1 MARFGILS
9 RSEEPTMRTRL
20 KLCALILALV
30 ATSFAQ
36 AQLSP
41 DVRANIDAAAN
52 EVLASTGV
60 PSASIAIVQNGQM
73 VYAQAYGDARVE
85 PKLAART
92 DMRYGVGSISK
103 QFTASAILLL
113 QQEGKLK
120 LDDPVGKFVPNLT
133 RANQV
138 TIREILSHTSGYQDY
153 WPQDYVMPF
162 IAKPTTV
169 DSILDRWARIPLD
182 FEPGAKWQ
190 YSNTNYTI
198 AGVVVERAS
207 SEPILK
213 FLTEHIFQPLGMHSV
228 LDIDESHPVDTDAV
242 GYLRY
247 ALGPPR
253 VAPLEG
259 KGWMFAAGEL
269 YMTPSD
275 LAKWNISMMNQTILK
290 PDSYKEMQTDT
301 LLKDGVATG
310 YGLGVEVGSFQ
321 GHRMIEHSGE
331 VSGFVAENMVFPD
344 DKAAVT
350 VLTNQDASSA
360 AAQIAQRI
368 APLLFPS
375 LTASTKSN
383 TDRARKT
390 FEDFQQGKIDRS
402 QFTEDANYYFT
413 DEAVKDYAASL
424 GALGEIQDFRP
435 GSTSLRGG
443 MTHRSFFVRAGG
455 KNLVISIFEMPNGKY
470 EQYLVRP
477 QQ

>member
-1 MARFGILS
+1 
-9 RSEEPTMRTRL
+9 MRTHLR
-20 KLCALILALV
+20 LCAILLALV
-30 ATSFAQ
+30 AVSFAQ
-36 AQLSP
+36 AQLAP
-41 DVRANIDAAAN
+41 DVRAKIDDAAK

-60 PSASIAIVQNGQM
+60 PSASIAIVKDGQM

-85 PKLAART
+85 PRLAANPN
-92 DMRYGVGSISK
+92 MRYGVGSISK

-113 QQEGKLK
+113 QEQGKLK
-120 LDDPVGKFVPNLT
+120 LDDPVGKYVPNLT
-133 RANQV
+133 RANEV
-138 TIREILSHTSGYQDY
+138 TIRQILSHTSGYQDY

-169 DSILDRWARIPLD
+169 DQILDRWARIPLD
-182 FEPGAKWQ
+182 FEPGTKWQ

-198 AGVVVERAS
+198 AGVVVEKAS
-207 SEPILK
+207 GEAILK

-228 LDIDESHPVDTDAV
+228 IDIDETHPVDTDAV

-275 LAKWNISMMNQTILK
+275 LAKWNISMMNQAILK
-290 PDSYKEMQTDT
+290 PESYKAMQTDT
-301 LLKDGVATG
+301 LLKSGVATG
-310 YGLGVEVGSFQ
+310 YGLGVEVGQEQ

-331 VSGFVAENMVFPD
+331 VSGFVAENIVFPD
-344 DKAAVT
+344 DKAAIT

-360 AAQIAQRI
+360 ASQIAQRI
-368 APLLFPS
+368 TPLLFPS
-375 LTASTKSN
+375 QAENSKANL
-383 TDRARKT
+383 DRARKT

-402 QFTEDANYYFT
+402 QFTESANYYFT
-413 DEAVKDYAASL
+413 DQAVKDFATSL
-424 GALGEIQDFRP
+424 GALGPVQDFRP

-443 MTHRSFFVRAGG
+443 MTHRSYYVRAGG
-455 KNLVISIFEMPNGKY
+455 KNLVVSIFEMPNGKY

>member
-1 MARFGILS
+1 
-9 RSEEPTMRTRL
+9 
-20 KLCALILALV
+20 
-30 ATSFAQ
+30 
-36 AQLSP
+36 
-41 DVRANIDAAAN
+41 
-52 EVLASTGV
+52 
-60 PSASIAIVQNGQM
+60 M

-85 PKLAART
+85 PKLEART

-113 QQEGKLK
+113 QQQGKLK

-133 RANQV
+133 RANEV

-169 DSILDRWARIPLD
+169 DHILDRWARIPLD
-182 FEPGAKWQ
+182 FEPGTKWQ

-198 AGVVVERAS
+198 AGVIVEKAS
-207 SEPILK
+207 GEPILK
-213 FLTEHIFQPLGMHSV
+213 FLTEHIFKPLGMHSV
-228 LDIDESHPVDTDAV
+228 IDIDETHPVDTDAV

-275 LAKWNISMMNQTILK
+275 LAKWNISMMNEAILK
-290 PDSYKEMQTDT
+290 PASYKEMETDT
-301 LLKDGVATG
+301 LLKNGVATG
-310 YGLGVEVGSFQ
+310 YGLGVEVSQFQ
-321 GHRMIEHSGE
+321 GHRLIEHSGE

-344 DKAAVT
+344 DKAAIT

-360 AAQIAQRI
+360 ASQIAGRI
-368 APLLFPS
+368 SPLLFPGQVANEE
-375 LTASTKSN
+375 TN
-383 TDRARKT
+383 TNRARKT
-390 FEDFQQGKIDRS
+390 FEGFQQGKIDRS

-413 DEAVKDYAASL
+413 DQALKDYADSL
-424 GALGEIQDFRP
+424 GALGPVQDFAP
-435 GSTSLRGG
+435 TSTSQRGG
-443 MTHRSFFVRAGG
+443 MTHRSYRVRAGG
-455 KNLVISIFEMPNGKY
+455 KILVVSIFEMPDGKY

>member
-1 MARFGILS
+1 
-9 RSEEPTMRTRL
+9 MRTRL
-20 KLCALILALV
+20 RLTAIVLALV

-41 DVRANIDAAAN
+41 DVRAKIDDVAK
-52 EVLASTGV
+52 EVLATTGV

-85 PKLAART
+85 PKMAANT
-92 DMRYGVGSISK
+92 NMRYGVGSISK

-133 RANQV
+133 RANEV

-169 DSILDRWARIPLD
+169 ENILDRWARIPLD
-182 FEPGAKWQ
+182 FEPGTKWQ

-198 AGVVVERAS
+198 AGVIVEKAS
-207 SEPILK
+207 GEPILK
-213 FLTEHIFQPLGMHSV
+213 FLTEHIFKPLGMHSV
-228 LDIDESHPVDTDAV
+228 MDIDESHPVETDAV

-290 PDSYKEMQTDT
+290 PESYKEMETDT

-310 YGLGVEVGSFQ
+310 YGLGVEVGSFH

-344 DKAAVT
+344 DKVAVT

-360 AAQIAQRI
+360 AGQIGQRI
-368 APLLFPS
+368 APLLFPAQS
-375 LTASTKSN
+375 ANAKAT

-390 FEDFQQGKIDRS
+390 FEDFQKGTIDRS

-413 DEAVKDYAASL
+413 DQAVKDYAASL

-443 MTHRSFFVRAGG
+443 MTHRSYFVRAGG
-455 KNLVISIFEMPNGKY
+455 KSLVVSIFEMPNGKY

>member
-1 MARFGILS
+1 
-9 RSEEPTMRTRL
+9 MRTHLRL
-20 KLCALILALV
+20 PAIFLALV
-30 ATSFAQ
+30 AVSFAQ
-36 AQLSP
+36 SQLTP
-41 DVRANIDAAAN
+41 DVRAKIDTAAQ

-60 PSASIAIVQNGQM
+60 PSASIAIVQNGKM
-73 VYAQAYGDARVE
+73 VYAHAYGDARVE
-85 PKLAART
+85 PKLAANT

-120 LDDPVGKFVPNLT
+120 LDDPVGKFIPNLT
-133 RANQV
+133 RANEV

-182 FEPGAKWQ
+182 FEPGTKWQ

-198 AGVVVERAS
+198 AGVVVEKAS
-207 SEPILK
+207 GEPILK

-228 LDIDESHPVDTDAV
+228 IDIDETHPVDTDAV

-275 LAKWNISMMNQTILK
+275 LAKWNISMMNETILK
-290 PDSYKEMQTDT
+290 PESYKEMQTDT

-360 AAQIAQRI
+360 AGQIAQRI

-375 LTASTKSN
+375 QTANTQSN
-383 TDRARKT
+383 LDRARKT

-402 QFTEDANYYFT
+402 QFTDDANYYFT

-424 GALGEIQDFRP
+424 GTLGPIQDFTAGP
-435 GSTSLRGG
+435 SSLRGG
-443 MTHRSFFVRAGG
+443 MTHRSYHARAGG

>member
-1 MARFGILS
+1 
-9 RSEEPTMRTRL
+9 MRTRL
-20 KLCALILALV
+20 RFALIFLILV
-30 ATSFAQ
+30 VTASCAQ
-36 AQLSP
+36 AQLAP
-41 DVRANIDAAAN
+41 DVRAKIDEAAKQ
-52 EVLASTGV
+52 VLESTGV
-60 PSASIAIVQNGQM
+60 PSASIAIVKDGKM

-85 PKLAART
+85 PKLAANT
-92 DMRYGVGSISK
+92 NMRYGVGSISK

-113 QQEGKLK
+113 QEQGKLK
-120 LDDPVGKFVPNLT
+120 LDDPVGKFIPNLT
-133 RANQV
+133 RANEV

-162 IAKPTTV
+162 IAQPTTV
-169 DSILDRWARIPLD
+169 EKILDRWARIPLD
-182 FEPGAKWQ
+182 FEPGTKWQ

-198 AGVVVERAS
+198 AGVVVEKAS
-207 SEPILK
+207 GEPILR

-228 LDIDESHPVDTDAV
+228 IDIDETHPVDTDAV

-275 LAKWNISMMNQTILK
+275 LAKWNISMMNQAVLK
-290 PDSYKEMQTDT
+290 AASYKEMQTDT

-310 YGLGVEVGSFQ
+310 YGLGVEVSSVQ

-360 AAQIAQRI
+360 AGQIAQRI
-368 APLLFPS
+368 APLLFAAQ
-375 LTASTKSN
+375 TENTKAN
-383 TDRARKT
+383 VDRARKT

-402 QFTEDANYYFT
+402 QFTEDANFYFT

-424 GALGEIQDFRP
+424 GGLGPIQDFSA

-443 MTHRSFFVRAGG
+443 MTHRSYRVKASG
-455 KNLVISIFEMPNGKY
+455 KSLVISIFEMPNGKY

-477 QQ
+477 TQ

>member
-1 MARFGILS
+1 
-9 RSEEPTMRTRL
+9 MRTRL
-20 KLCALILALV
+20 RLAFILLALV

-36 AQLSP
+36 AQLAP
-41 DVRANIDAAAN
+41 DVRAKIDDAAK

-60 PSASIAIVQNGQM
+60 PSASIAVVQNGQL

-85 PKLAART
+85 PKLAAT
-92 DMRYGVGSISK
+92 TKMRYGVGSISK

-113 QQEGKLK
+113 QEQGKLK
-120 LDDPVGKFVPNLT
+120 LDDPVGKFIPNLT
-133 RANQV
+133 RANEV

-182 FEPGAKWQ
+182 FEPGTKWQ

-198 AGVVVERAS
+198 AGVVVEKAS
-207 SEPILK
+207 GEPILK
-213 FLTEHIFQPLGMHSV
+213 FLTGHIFQPLGMHSV
-228 LDIDESHPVDTDAV
+228 IDIDETHPVDTDAV

-275 LAKWNISMMNQTILK
+275 LAKWNISMMNQAILK
-290 PDSYKEMQTDT
+290 PESYKEMQTDT

-310 YGLGVEVGSFQ
+310 YGLGVEVGEMQ

-344 DKAAVT
+344 DKAAIT

-360 AAQIAQRI
+360 AAQIGQRI
-368 APLLFPS
+368 APLLFPTQ
-375 LTASTKSN
+375 TANAKSN

-390 FEDFQQGKIDRS
+390 FEDFQKGKIDRS
-402 QFTEDANYYFT
+402 QFTDDANYYFT
-413 DEAVKDYAASL
+413 DEAIKDYAASL
-424 GALGEIQDFRP
+424 GALGPIQDFTG

-443 MTHRSFFVRAGG
+443 MTHRSYRVRAGG

>member
-1 MARFGILS
+1 
-9 RSEEPTMRTRL
+9 MRTHLR
-20 KLCALILALV
+20 LCALVLALV

-41 DVRANIDAAAN
+41 DVRAKIDDAAK
-52 EVLASTGV
+52 EVLDSTGV
-60 PSASIAIVQNGQM
+60 PSASIAVVQNGQM

-85 PKLAART
+85 PKLAASP

-120 LDDPVGKFVPNLT
+120 LDDPVGKFIPNLT
-133 RANQV
+133 RSNEV

-162 IAKPTTV
+162 IAQPTTV

-182 FEPGAKWQ
+182 FEPGTKWQ

-198 AGVVVERAS
+198 AGVVVEKAS
-207 SEPILK
+207 GEPILK
-213 FLTEHIFQPLGMHSV
+213 FLTEHIFKPLGMHSV
-228 LDIDESHPVDTDAV
+228 IDIDESHPVDTDAV

-290 PDSYKEMQTDT
+290 PESYKEMQTDT

-310 YGLGVEVGSFQ
+310 YGLGVEVGTYQ

-360 AAQIAQRI
+360 AGQIAQRI

-375 LTASTKSN
+375 QTASTKSN

-390 FEDFQQGKIDRS
+390 FEDFQKGKIDRS
-402 QFTEDANYYFT
+402 QFTDDANFYFT

-424 GALGEIQDFRP
+424 GQLGDIQDFRP

>member
-1 MARFGILS
+1 
-9 RSEEPTMRTRL
+9 MRTHLRL
-20 KLCALILALV
+20 TTILLALI

-36 AQLSP
+36 SQLAPELRSK
-41 DVRANIDAAAN
+41 IDDIATKT
-52 EVLASTGV
+52 LASTGV
-60 PSASIAIVQNGQM
+60 PSASLAIVKDGQL
-73 VYAQAYGDARVE
+73 VYAQAYGDARVD

-133 RANQV
+133 RANEV
-138 TIREILSHTSGYQDY
+138 TIRELLSHTSGYQDY

-162 IAKPTTV
+162 IEKPTTV
-169 DSILDRWARIPLD
+169 DKILDRWARIPLD
-182 FEPGAKWQ
+182 FEPGTQWQ

-198 AGVVVERAS
+198 AGVVVEKAS
-207 SEPILK
+207 GQPILK
-213 FLTEHIFQPLGMHSV
+213 FLTEHIFKPLGMHSV
-228 LDIDESHPVDTDAV
+228 IDIDESHPAETDAT

-275 LAKWNISMMNQTILK
+275 LAKWNISLINQTILK
-290 PDSYKEMQTDT
+290 PESYKQLETDT
-301 LLKDGVATG
+301 LLKNGLATG
-310 YGLGVEVGSFQ
+310 YGLGVEVSSVQ
-321 GHRMIEHSGE
+321 GHRMVEHSGE
-331 VSGFVAENMVFPD
+331 VSGFVAENIVLPD
-344 DKAAVT
+344 DKIAVT

-360 AAQIAQRI
+360 AGQIGQKI
-368 APLLFPS
+368 LPLLF
-375 LTASTKSN
+375 TAQATKGEEYLA
-383 TDRARKT
+383 RARKT

-402 QFTEDANYYFT
+402 QFTDSANYYFT
-413 DEAVKDYAASL
+413 EQAVKDFAASL
-424 GALGEIQDFRP
+424 GPLGPVQEFS
-435 GSTSLRGG
+435 GGASHLRGG
-443 MTHRSFFVRAGG
+443 MVGRSYRVKAGG
-455 KNLVISIFEMPNGKY
+455 KNLSVSIFEMPDGKY

-477 QQ
+477 RE